1 MQVTELL
8 SLSEW
13 IRTEVQEAGIPAL
26 YQALQA
32 KLHSNAQ
39 GSAQQ
44 PFEEEKDALFV
55 GLRGARLQDLTNEQ
69 VRFLDCIGIGLY
81 LGVRGVQ
88 DVEEILVRNP
98 LDLATVASRLTER
111 LGRIE
116 EGIERAE
123 RLAQD
128 LGDCVVVSE
137 SLRDGD
143 VLVRVTF
150 AGDAAIENVVD
161 LRKWAEVWHGI
172 ARGITMAH
180 GESPDD
186 VRVIGASQG
195 SIILDLATPETFAVT
210 VTGIVYG
217 ALKVAEK
224 VVQIQKQAHEVKG
237 LKLANQKIAKDL
249 ETEARQVEKTGA
261 DEVTA
266 EFTAKLQ
273 IDATKSGDVVTA
285 LGKAIADLVRFLRQG
300 GEVDCVLPVPPDG
313 DEDES
318 VPSANRQEIAETLL
332 HIRELERRLREL
344 NPGDDNEK
352 PG

>member
-8 SLSEW
+8 ALTEW
-13 IRTEVQEAGIPAL
+13 IQSEVREAGIPGL
-26 YQALQA
+26 YQALQT

-39 GSAQQ
+39 GQAQQ
-44 PFEEEKDALFV
+44 PFEEEKDALFN
-55 GLRGARLQDLTNEQ
+55 GLRAARLQDLTNEQ
-69 VRFLDCIGIGLY
+69 VRFLDCIGIGPY
-81 LGVRGVQ
+81 LGTRGVQ

-111 LGRIE
+111 LGSIQ
-116 EGIERAE
+116 EGIERAQ

-128 LGDCVVVSE
+128 LGDCVVESE
-137 SLRDGD
+137 SLREGD

-150 AGDAAIENVVD
+150 AGDAAIDNVVD
-161 LRKWAEVWHGI
+161 LKKWSEVWHGI

-186 VRVIGASQG
+186 IRVIGATQG

-237 LKLANQKIAKDL
+237 LKLANQKIARDL
-249 ETEARQVEKTGA
+249 ETEAKQVEKAGA

-266 EFTAKLQ
+266 EFTAKLR

-285 LGKAIADLVRFLRQG
+285 LGKAITDLVRFLRQG
-300 GEVDCVLPVPPDG
+300 GEVDCVLPAPPDEN
-313 DEDES
+313 EDES
-318 VPSANRQEIAETLL
+318 APSANRQEIAETLH

-344 NPGDDNEK
+344 NPGDDTETPN
-352 PG
+352 